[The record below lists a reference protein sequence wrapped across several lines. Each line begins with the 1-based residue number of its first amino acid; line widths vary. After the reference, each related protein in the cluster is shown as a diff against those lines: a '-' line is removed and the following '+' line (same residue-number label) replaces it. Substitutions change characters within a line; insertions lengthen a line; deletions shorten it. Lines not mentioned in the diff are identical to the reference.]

1 MMNVEKWTRWYWSDV
16 FFVAAEEQFI
26 FTEKFFS
33 IFTKI
38 GITFSYRTSI
48 TKFLAHWKDC
58 YEGYVMTRYRVS
70 FGLYSISSSCDR
82 QKVWFIFLGFSC
94 DDICLSWIEF
104 IFDIIIWSSILVY
117 IFEVIMKDMMMMLCT
132 FMVWYDTLY
141 DDNACDNDVHSM
153 MLMHFYTI
161 WCTCIP

>member
-1 MMNVEKWTRWYWSDV
+1 MMNVEKWIRWYWSDV

-26 FTEKFFS
+26 FTEKFFG

-48 TKFLAHWKDC
+48 TKFLAHWKYC

-117 IFEVIMKDMMMMLCT
+117 IFEVIMETMMIILHT
-132 FMVWYDTLY
+132 FMLWYDTLY
-141 DDNACDNDVHSM
+141 DDNACDNVDA
-153 MLMHFYTI
+153 LL
-161 WCTCIP
+161 